1 MVQVDVFW
9 SYGIGSAFAL
19 AAYRQLR
26 KLQLEN
32 EARRWELGWKDGLGS
47 NQPALDGDV
56 ANTLVSKTDFTGKP
70 EFRRLMQE
78 LRSKGIKPGIS
89 GLKDLRGARR
99 SIRRLIKAW
108 INDNSDAFNNEYFV
122 KNLLFLSLVFVPSGS
137 VLLWSNP
144 SWESMH
150 VGSYETIPQWLVGI
164 FTTTNITQG
173 ILGFLVTYN
182 LLMKG
187 RYYHAALQTMLAHTA
202 FYFVLINGW
211 DKAGYRRFL
220 SKDRESFENW
230 KWTNVFPWLASD
242 VARILAAYGT
252 VFPQLTIGTM
262 YRYLRQGKKM
272 EAELEVADETSEEQP
287 EGLNL
292 LLDIQTLVNGV
303 PFLNALV
310 AHLLIRWFGWVA
322 GGSAAAASIYLG
334 VMSKRGIFPALARRI
349 MGVDNLEAPP
359 VLELATREVLP
370 RETAAI
376 GA

>member
-19 AAYRQLR
+19 AAYRQLG

-32 EARRWELGWKDGLGS
+32 EARRWELGWKKGVEPGAALPDGSAADAL
-47 NQPALDGDV
+47 PA
-56 ANTLVSKTDFTGKP
+56 VSDLAGGTELPKLIK
-70 EFRRLMQE
+70 E
-78 LRSKGIKPGIS
+78 LRDKGIKPGFS
-89 GLKDLRGARR
+89 GLKDLRNARR
-99 SIRRLIKAW
+99 AIKRLIRAW
-108 INDNSDAFNNEYFV
+108 IEDNSDAFNNEYFV

-173 ILGFLVTYN
+173 ILGFLVTYS

-220 SKDRESFENW
+220 SRDRESFENW
-230 KWTNVFPWLASD
+230 KWTNVFPWLISD
-242 VARILAAYGT
+242 VARILGAYGM

-262 YRYLRQGKKM
+262 YRWLRRGKKM
-272 EAELEVADETSEEQP
+272 ETDLEAGEESGEKQSE
-287 EGLNL
+287 GVNL
-292 LLDIQTLVNGV
+292 LLDIQTMVNGL

-359 VLELATREVLP
+359 VQELATREVLP

>member
-32 EARRWELGWKDGLGS
+32 EARRWELGWKKGVEPGAALPDGSAADAL
-47 NQPALDGDV
+47 PA
-56 ANTLVSKTDFTGKP
+56 VSDLAGGTELPKLIK
-70 EFRRLMQE
+70 E
-78 LRSKGIKPGIS
+78 LRDKGIKPGFS
-89 GLKDLRGARR
+89 GLKDLRNARR
-99 SIRRLIKAW
+99 AIKRLIRAW
-108 INDNSDAFNNEYFV
+108 IEDNSDAFNNEYFV

-173 ILGFLVTYN
+173 ILGFLVTYS

-220 SKDRESFENW
+220 SRDRESFENW
-230 KWTNVFPWLASD
+230 KWTNVFPWLISD
-242 VARILAAYGT
+242 VARILGAYGM

-262 YRYLRQGKKM
+262 YRWLRRGKKM
-272 EAELEVADETSEEQP
+272 ETDLEAGEESGEKQSE
-287 EGLNL
+287 GVNL
-292 LLDIQTLVNGV
+292 LLDIQTMVNGL

-359 VLELATREVLP
+359 VQELATREVLP